1 MQMNCRK
8 TVICLVFSS
17 EFKTMKKILC
27 PTDFSKTA
35 TKAMEYAAYLA
46 SHIRGHVTLLHVT
59 HLPLAE
65 TAEAALVASEV
76 VGEIHRDAI
85 DKLNAACHYLQEK
98 YAGTWECNIE
108 VKTAFLA
115 DAVRDF
121 VVQEGYDMVVV
132 GSTGGGN
139 TLEEILIGSNTL
151 AIIEN
156 VSCPVLMIPTEARG
170 PRIQRIAYASDLQE
184 ADTYGLQ
191 QALLLAGLTKAEVEV
206 VHIDTK
212 NDTKS
217 QEKAAAFGKQI
228 EATFA
233 AQNVHFNEIIHP
245 DEEVGLKDYLRKTNA
260 DLLVILKKHRG
271 FFSSLFHSSLT
282 EKLTYHSKFPMLV
295 LDERVQQ
302 HL

>member
-1 MQMNCRK
+1 
-8 TVICLVFSS
+8 
-17 EFKTMKKILC
+17 MKRILC

-35 TKAMEYAAYLA
+35 HKAMEYAAFLA
-46 SHIRGHVTLLHVT
+46 SHSRGHLTLLHVT

-65 TAEAALVASEV
+65 TAEAALAASEV

-85 DKLNAACHYLQEK
+85 EKLKSACHYLQGK
-98 YAGTWECNIE
+98 FSGTWECNFE

-121 VVQEGYDMVVV
+121 VVHEGYDMVVV

-156 VSCPVLMIPTEARG
+156 VSCPVLMIPTEAHG
-170 PRIQRIAYASDLQE
+170 PRLQRIAYASDLQD
-184 ADTYGLQ
+184 ADTRGLQ
-191 QALLLAGLTKAEVEV
+191 EVLRFASLTNAEVEV
-206 VHIDTK
+206 VHIDK
-212 NDTKS
+212 KDDVKS
-217 QEKAAAFGKQI
+217 QEKAAAFGQQI
-228 EATFA
+228 EQTFA
-233 AQNVHFNEIIHP
+233 AQQVRFSEILHP

-260 DLLVILKKHRG
+260 DLLVILKRHRG
-271 FFSSLFHSSLT
+271 FFSNLFHSSLT

-295 LDERVQQ
+295 LDEKAQ
-302 HL
+302 LS